1 MRKSGLYLI
10 AVCILLAGCL
20 PPNPV
25 PLDSHKEQTSLI
37 TQSAKEDT
45 TDRNGNMTAEAP
57 LPTGTEEGTEENLSF
72 EECLQGIPDYV
83 GDFIIEIP
91 PYGFDKSITTAYEK
105 YSELD
110 SLGRC
115 GTAEALIG
123 KELMPTEPRGE
134 IGMVKPTG
142 WHTVRYDDL
151 IEDKYL
157 YNRCHVLGFQLTG
170 ENDNVRNLITG
181 TRYFNVE
188 GMLPY
193 ENMVANYIRL
203 TGNHVYYRVTP
214 VFEEDNLLCKGVW
227 MEAEVAK
234 HEVGMHEEGGILFSV
249 FVYNI
254 QPGVWINYETG
265 DSCRES
271 VLGLV
276 QNFILNTKTMKFHEA
291 DCEKVA
297 DIGGKNKKEYSG
309 TREALTKDGY
319 EPCGW
324 CNP

>member
-1 MRKSGLYLI
+1 MIVMRRNSL
-10 AVCILLAGCL
+10 ILLILCTCMAGCL
-20 PPNPV
+20 PANPV
-25 PLDSHKEQTSLI
+25 PGENYRINIGSKEDI
-37 TQSAKEDT
+37 TQSV
-45 TDRNGNMTAEAP
+45 
-57 LPTGTEEGTEENLSF
+57 TGTVDGPTSTDHNEGKTEGKETAPSF
-72 EECLQGIPDYV
+72 DEQIALIPDYSGSLV
-83 GDFIIEIP
+83 VEIP
-91 PYGFDKSITTAYEK
+91 AYGFDKSITAAYEK

-110 SLGRC
+110 SLERC

-170 ENDNVRNLITG
+170 ENANVQNLITG

-188 GMLPY
+188 GMEPY
-193 ENMVANYIRL
+193 ESMVASYIRL

-214 VFEEDNLLCKGVW
+214 VFEGNNLLCKGVW
-227 MEAEVAK
+227 MEAESM
-234 HEVGMHEEGGILFSV
+234 EDGGSGVKYSI

-254 QPGVWINYETG
+254 QPGIWIYYETG

-271 VLGLV
+271 ELGV
-276 QNFILNTKTMKFHEA
+276 EQNFTLNTKTLKFHEP
-291 DCEKVA
+291 DCEKVS
-297 DIGGKNKKEYSG
+297 DIGGKNKKEYNG
-309 TREALTKDGY
+309 TREALTEDGY

>member
-1 MRKSGLYLI
+1 MRKSNVTLLLLLL
-10 AVCILLAGCL
+10 CTCLAGCL

-25 PLDSHKEQTSLI
+25 PLNTVKEHEWQITPQIKDETERNTTS
-37 TQSAKEDT
+37 SDKEP
-45 TDRNGNMTAEAP
+45 P
-57 LPTGTEEGTEENLSF
+57 LPTAGITEGNAEKLSF
-72 EECLQGIPDYV
+72 EEYISNIPDYNGTFV
-83 GDFIIEIP
+83 VEVP
-91 PYGFDKSITTAYEK
+91 PYGFDKTRTTVYEY

-110 SLGRC
+110 ELGRC
-115 GTAEALIG
+115 GMAEALVG

-134 IGMVKPTG
+134 IGMVKPSG

-157 YNRCHVLGFQLTG
+157 YNRCHILGFQLTG
-170 ENDNVRNLITG
+170 ENANVQNLTTG

-188 GMLPY
+188 GMEPH
-193 ENMVANYIRL
+193 ESMVASYIRT

-214 VFEEDNLLCKGVW
+214 VFDGDNLVCKGVW
-227 MEAEVAK
+227 MEAESM
-234 HEVGMHEEGGILFSV
+234 EDGGAGVKYSI

-271 VLGLV
+271 ELGLM
-276 QNFILNTKTMKFHEA
+276 QNFTLNTKTMKFHEP
-291 DCEKVA
+291 DCEKVS
-297 DIGGKNKKEYSG
+297 DIGGKNKKEYNG
-309 TREALTKDGY
+309 TRESLTEDGY